1 MAILDVLKFRG
12 IMLRGGFPE
21 APAEEFVVELDETL
35 EREVG
40 GLATKADVERMRGE
54 IISRLEQK
62 MELLIVGLEA
72 RQARQMLTW
81 LGVVLGAIAIAV
93 GIILGFN

>member
-1 MAILDVLKFRG
+1 MAILNVLKFRG

-35 EREVG
+35 EREIE
-40 GLATKADVERMRGE
+40 GLATKADLERVKGE

-62 MELLIVGLEA
+62 TELLILGLEA

-81 LGVVLGAIAIAV
+81 LGVVLGAIAIGV

>member
-1 MAILDVLKFRG
+1 MAILNVLKFRG

-35 EREVG
+35 EQELR
-40 GLATKADVERMRGE
+40 GLATKEDIERWKGE
-54 IISRLEQK
+54 ILTQV
-62 MELLIVGLEA
+62 ELMLLGLEA

-81 LGVVLGAIAIAV
+81 LGVVLGAIAIGV

>member
-1 MAILDVLKFRG
+1 MAMLDVLKFRG

-62 MELLIVGLEA
+62 MEILILGLEA

-81 LGVVLGAIAIAV
+81 LGVVLGAIAIGV